1 MRMNRKKQSLAMAF
15 FCIICAVYAEVSITQ
30 LTGAQLETLM
40 NDKTENEKY
49 LVIDV
54 REKEEYAE
62 GHVRNAINL
71 SVNEIQYRLA
81 EISDLKNKNIV
92 TICRSGARSMRAAEM
107 LKQQGFTR
115 LFNAPGVSSYAY
127 QMTRAAN
134 IRGQKLQELAELGT
148 YLIIDVRDAKDYA
161 AGHIKGAINIPAGQI
176 DAKIKELPKT
186 KKIAVYCYT
195 GERSFTATQKLSAA
209 GYDALNVLDG
219 TKEYK
224 GYSLVK

>member
-1 MRMNRKKQSLAMAF
+1 MNRKKQSILATL
-15 FCIICAVYAEVSITQ
+15 FCMMCVVYAEVSITQ

-40 NDKTENEKY
+40 TDKTEKSKY

-107 LKQQGFTR
+107 LKKEGFTR

-127 QMTRAAN
+127 QMTKTAN
-134 IRGQKLQELAELGT
+134 IRGQKLQELAEAGT
-148 YLIIDVRDAKDYA
+148 YLIIDVREAKDYA
-161 AGHIKGAINIPAGQI
+161 AGHIKGAVNIPAAQL
-176 DAKIKELPKT
+176 DSKIKELPKT

-195 GERSFTATQKLSAA
+195 GEKSFAAAQKLSSA

>member
-1 MRMNRKKQSLAMAF
+1 MNRKKQSILATL
-15 FCIICAVYAEVSITQ
+15 FCMMCVVYAEVSITQ

-40 NDKTENEKY
+40 TDKTEKSKY

-107 LKQQGFTR
+107 LKKEGFTR
-115 LFNAPGVSSYAY
+115 LFNAPGVCSYAY
-127 QMTRAAN
+127 QMNKTAN
-134 IRGQKLQELAELGT
+134 IRGQKLQELAEAGT
-148 YLIIDVRDAKDYA
+148 YLIIDVREAKDYA
-161 AGHIKGAINIPAGQI
+161 AGHIKGAVNIPAAQL
-176 DAKIKELPKT
+176 DSKIKELPKA

-195 GERSFTATQKLSAA
+195 GEKSFAAAQKLSAA